1 MTPEGAA
8 ERLVQI
14 LREDILLG
22 TDRELPRDMPL
33 GELGLDSLALV
44 TFLTQAES
52 SLGVDLPDDV
62 WVAREPLTL
71 DGLAALV
78 AAAGATDGPAAPVE
92 EAAQDGRSRSERLQG
107 MLSGAGIVGRLV
119 WPLALRA
126 IRLKRLAFESSRN
139 VVLERR
145 LDGELPPVQAPPG
158 VALRAYER
166 GDEELLAGLW
176 PEFEEERARRRLAR
190 ALATDAFALV
200 AVEESRI
207 LALDLLSAAGE
218 DDIRVSQER
227 RACYGYRL
235 VEAPDARGRRLGLV
249 LLAYS
254 LGVAR
259 ERGYRSQLTAVETGN
274 LAMLATATHVLGFRP
289 IGTARRVR
297 VAGLARWSWEVD
309 GRRGAGRRL
318 VL

>member
-126 IRLKRLAFESSRN
+126 IRL
-139 VVLERR
+139 
-145 LDGELPPVQAPPG
+145 
-158 VALRAYER
+158 
-166 GDEELLAGLW
+166 
-176 PEFEEERARRRLAR
+176 
-190 ALATDAFALV
+190 
-200 AVEESRI
+200 
-207 LALDLLSAAGE
+207 
-218 DDIRVSQER
+218 
-227 RACYGYRL
+227 
-235 VEAPDARGRRLGLV
+235 
-249 LLAYS
+249 
-254 LGVAR
+254 
-259 ERGYRSQLTAVETGN
+259 
-274 LAMLATATHVLGFRP
+274 
-289 IGTARRVR
+289 
-297 VAGLARWSWEVD
+297 
-309 GRRGAGRRL
+309 
-318 VL
+318 